1 MADKQSHPSFLC
13 QCWHQHTH
21 WQQQSTST
29 VSLHEG
35 IISCERAGTCVLIL
49 IILPSQ
55 QCFVPLEKKGLALL
69 KPTDKAFLTTV
80 HKGPFIPTVPKIA
93 IGRNHELNTWL
104 WIPLNHCLLTQTR
117 NQCPAVA
124 SSPVVLVLNS
134 AVKCW
139 LFLSHPV
146 LVPSFLKVFRSLEF
160 YEKFRETAQNSTNP
174 FLCTCKTCIESY

>member
-1 MADKQSHPSFLC
+1 MADKQSHPSSLC

-35 IISCERAGTCVLIL
+35 IISHKRAGTCVLVL
-49 IILPSQ
+49 TILPSQ
-55 QCFVPLEKKGLALL
+55 QCSVPPEKKGLALL
-69 KPTDKAFLTTV
+69 KPTDNAFLTTV
-80 HKGPFIPTVPKIA
+80 YKGPFIPTVPKIA
-93 IGRNHELNTWL
+93 IGCNHEMNTWL

-134 AVKCW
+134 AIKCW
-139 LFLSHPV
+139 LFLSHPA
-146 LVPSFLKVFRSLEF
+146 LVPSFLKVLRSSEIL
-160 YEKFRETAQNSTNP
+160 RE
-174 FLCTCKTCIESY
+174 I